1 MILMG
6 KVYALLDG
14 RTAVGKSDIER
25 ACLPVMRHRIALTF
39 EAQLAGET
47 PDSVLLRI
55 MESIDR

>member
-1 MILMG
+1 MLFRS
-6 KVYALLDG
+6 YALLDG

-39 EAQLAGET
+39 EAQMAGET

-55 MESIDR
+55 MESADR